1 MTIKIRKT
9 DDPILR
15 QPTEKVVDFGFETQA
30 LIDQMIETM
39 RKANGI
45 GLAAPQVG
53 SATKMIVCEFE
64 GEADSKIPSFPL
76 TVLCNPEIIHYSK
89 NEHNM
94 VEGCLSFPG
103 LEILIKRPSE
113 IKVTGQD
120 RYGKNVTITADKLF
134 GRVLQHEIDHLNSTL
149 LIDHIQETD
158 IIFVGTGTLGAPAL
172 EMLALDPQYNVKL
185 VITGNSQATSRNHNE
200 LTNIIEDTAKK
211 YKLPILKTDNIN
223 NPEVVKKINE
233 LKPEV
238 GILADFGQMI
248 SDDILNIPRLG
259 MINIH
264 PSLLP
269 RHRGPS
275 PLQQTILDGDK
286 LAGVS
291 LILTGSKMDAGA
303 LISQLSVRLSG
314 SETTTILKDYL
325 ARAGAT
331 QLLNALPYY
340 IAGDL
345 VPEPQDD
352 KKATYNK
359 LFKKEDGFVDENTPA
374 KIVERKIRAFD
385 AWPKVYTIVKGKR
398 VQLLAAHYDEE
409 KQLVIDRVKPEGK
422 QEMSYDDFVRGYHVT
437 LTFKG

>member
-1 MTIKIRKT
+1 MTMKIRKT

-53 SATKMIVCEFE
+53 STTKMIVCEFE
-64 GEADSKIPSFPL
+64 AESDSKIPSFPL
-76 TVLCNPEIIHYSK
+76 TVLCNPEITYYSK

-113 IKVTGQD
+113 VKVTGQD
-120 RYGKNVTITADKLF
+120 RYGKNISITADKLF

-172 EMLALDPQYNVKL
+172 EMLALDFQYNVKL
-185 VITGNSQATSRNHNE
+185 VITGDSEATSRSHNE

-211 YKLPILKTDNIN
+211 YKLPILKTNNIN
-223 NPEVVKKINE
+223 DPEVIKKINE
-233 LKPEV
+233 IKPEV

-259 MINIH
+259 LINIH

-269 RHRGPS
+269 KHRGPS

-291 LILTGSKMDAGA
+291 LILTGSKMDAGGI
-303 LISQLSVRLSG
+303 ISHLSVRLSG

-352 KKATYNK
+352 SKATYNK
-359 LFKKEDGFVDENTPA
+359 LFKKEDGFVDENTPES
-374 KIVERKIRAFD
+374 IVERKIRAFD
-385 AWPKVYTIVKGKR
+385 AWPKVHTMVKGKR

-409 KQLVIDRVKPEGK
+409 KRLVIDRVKPEGK
-422 QEMSYDDFVRGYHVT
+422 QEMSYDDFTRGYHVT